1 MRLEIEKETERT
13 CVNKSVSP
21 KPIQLTVYSPQVP
34 NLTLVDMPGLTKIPV
49 GDQPASITQDIEDM
63 ARMYIEGDNAIVR
76 PSSHVHPMIH
86 VPGTLGLRL
95 LFQPGANTHGCMH
108 CGDTSL
114 PTDVHDCDNCDR
126 RFRFQRFK
134 RNVTFV

>member
-76 PSSHVHPMIH
+76 PSSHVHPTIH
-86 VPGTLGLRL
+86 MSLGLWDYA
-95 LFQPGANTHGCMH
+95 FSFIPE
-108 CGDTSL
+108 
-114 PTDVHDCDNCDR
+114 
-126 RFRFQRFK
+126 
-134 RNVTFV
+134 